1 MSARRMARVDLD
13 DAGVR
18 EAVVAALGEDGFDT
32 VGSETP
38 QTLDLLVV
46 DTPVPPTGG
55 FLGSDLQQWYGDVF
69 AAVSR
74 PFLAVRAA
82 APALRRA
89 GDARVIV
96 IGAGWLPTSVP
107 RSTAASA
114 AHGAVVALVKTLAR
128 DLGPQGISV
137 NEIVLHPLEP
147 ANPADVAR
155 TVSYLAGPHAGA
167 VTGQL
172 VTLGT
177 GGELR
182 P

>member
-1 MSARRMARVDLD
+1 MSGGRTARVDLE
-13 DAGVR
+13 DATVH
-18 EAVVAALGEDGFDT
+18 EAVVSALGKDGFDI
-32 VGSETP
+32 VDEGTP
-38 QTLDLLVV
+38 HTLDLLVV
-46 DTPVPPTGG
+46 DAPVPPTGG
-55 FLGSDLQQWYGDVF
+55 FLGSDLQQWYDDVL

-74 PFLAVRAA
+74 PFRAVRAA
-82 APALRRA
+82 TPALRRS
-89 GDARVIV
+89 GDARVVV

-107 RSTAASA
+107 RATAASA

-137 NEIVLHPLEP
+137 NEIVLHPVEP
-147 ANPADVAR
+147 APPEDVAR
-155 TVSYLAGPHAGA
+155 TVAYLAGPHAGA

-172 VTLGT
+172 ITLGT